1 MYSSRFKTIQD
12 CLPPVQVHVRL
23 GVSPPP
29 GIILTIHGLPPQFLL
44 ATAYIE
50 TLLTEKFGCGVKS
63 CGDRRGGLELLTR
76 LGLDTPVFED
86 TEYPPSMWS
95 VDNIEIT
102 APVLVQVMLGPLV
115 VVTICGHGCCGV
127 GVSHKPETN
136 KIILNGSSQALP
148 HPQTPCP
155 LAMPPLCESMLRWP
169 DAVDKT

>member
-1 MYSSRFKTIQD
+1 M
-12 CLPPVQVHVRL
+12 RL

-115 VVTICGHGCCGV
+115 VVTICGRGCCGV
-127 GVSHKPETN
+127 GVAHKPEM
-136 KIILNGSSQALP
+136 KKIIILNGCSQALP
-148 HPQTPCP
+148 LPQPPHPLST
-155 LAMPPLCESMLRWP
+155 PPLCESMLR
-169 DAVDKT
+169 

>member
-1 MYSSRFKTIQD
+1 MYSSRFSIVPTP
-12 CLPPVQVHVRL
+12 LVQVHVRL

-102 APVLVQVMLGPLV
+102 APVLVQVTWGPLV
-115 VVTICGHGCCGV
+115 VVTVCSHVCCGV
-127 GVSHKPETN
+127 GVSHKPET
-136 KIILNGSSQALP
+136 KKIIILNGCSQALP
-148 HPQTPCP
+148 LSLIHI
-155 LAMPPLCESMLRWP
+155 
-169 DAVDKT
+169 